1 MKFRVVLPLFLALS
15 CLMLTAAPAHADVLY
30 NNGGGSQFLDMWDI
44 SGTNALSN
52 QFTCDFA
59 VCNTQYLE
67 FDATFPGDYS
77 AQHVNWSVTS
87 DPFGGTTYASGTSP
101 VPQFYA
107 CDPDGIVCRRV
118 STSLPA

>member
-77 AQHVNWSVTS
+77 AQHVNWSSHIGPVRRN
-87 DPFGGTTYASGTSP
+87 DLCLGHKRVASILCLRS
-101 VPQFYA
+101 
-107 CDPDGIVCRRV
+107 
-118 STSLPA
+118 